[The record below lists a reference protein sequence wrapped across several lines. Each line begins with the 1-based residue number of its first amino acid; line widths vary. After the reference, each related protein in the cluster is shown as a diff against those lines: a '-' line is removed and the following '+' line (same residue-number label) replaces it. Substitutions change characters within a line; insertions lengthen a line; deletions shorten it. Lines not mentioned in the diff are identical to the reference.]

1 MADRPDEVVPRVSA
15 DRSAGLGPVQLPDAF
30 LAGRP
35 DDSGKELAGPDAQE
49 IFVLLVAHLPDVARL
64 KLEKFPSP
72 YPALRLGRP
81 RLGVALA
88 VRRVLEPS
96 PQVQHPASPLLDGL
110 SDVQLSKAVQTEL
123 LLAAL
128 GCRSV
133 QRPLALPSFPLER
146 AREQPVPQ
154 ALLAMAQL
162 LARPV
167 SAQLRPEPLP
177 GQGARSLLWL
187 PRSSRLRLQLP
198 PQPDQG
204 NVFALARRARYQSS
218 SSASSSL

>member
-96 PQVQHPASPLLDGL
+96 PQEQRPASLPSDGL
-110 SDVQLSKAVQTEL
+110 SDVQLSKEAQMESQRGARERRSVRR
-123 LLAAL
+123 LLAP
-128 GCRSV
+128 
-133 QRPLALPSFPLER
+133 PLFPQVR

-154 ALLAMAQL
+154 ALRAMAQL
-162 LARPV
+162 LAQPV
-167 SAQLRPEPLP
+167 SVQLRLEPLL